1 MCTWR
6 GKNRAGT
13 NFPDFDAFGPTSI
26 SCLEGVAAP
35 LPPPLTFM
43 ERRAFLKLALQHL
56 KTFGNAK
63 WHFRDSKLKNVLG
76 PSALAF
82 SPPPQ
87 LKRASYG
94 PDSIYNL
101 GKTPKEKQSC
111 YFSMI
116 RKYVITGAPR
126 HGNGFL
132 KMQRRAGHM

>member
-1 MCTWR
+1 MPN
-6 GKNRAGT
+6 G
-13 NFPDFDAFGPTSI
+13 I
-26 SCLEGVAAP
+26 SETLN
-35 LPPPLTFM
+35 
-43 ERRAFLKLALQHL
+43 LKMSSGL
-56 KTFGNAK
+56 
-63 WHFRDSKLKNVLG
+63 R
-76 PSALAF
+76 PSLSA
-82 SPPPQ
+82 PPPQ